1 MSSINNIITAFE
13 RAKAEKPGKALLVAQ
28 NGTLTYGALVERTSR
43 LAGVLR
49 QNGIAEGD
57 RAIISSKD
65 EIEVIAVFLGL
76 LRNGVTPIIIDPR
89 LPLPEAEGLIRA
101 SRAKCAFIDPELK
114 PLVSGIPVVY
124 ELGQKTTKAG
134 ILSRLAFKKD
144 NAGLPA
150 FLDAAQAQELPS
162 EIGQATDAYIIFT
175 SGTTSRPKGVR
186 ISHRALFRHL
196 DTLAR
201 QFGILRE
208 SRILNILPLNH
219 VDGLVQGP
227 LAAFHNCAAVY
238 RPFEFSIQRINDL
251 LDAIY
256 RERITHFVSVPA
268 MLSLIYRLGAGH
280 EAAFNTG
287 DLKAVISTA
296 AQLERGLWEGFEKRF
311 NVRVSNVYGLSE
323 TVTGGL
329 FSGPGISHRIG
340 TAGMP
345 VDCEAMVIR
354 EDGSAAGDGESGEL
368 LLRGEN
374 LMTGYFDDE
383 EATRQALID
392 GWLHT
397 GDIAVREKDGFF
409 RIAGRKKNI
418 IISGGLN
425 IQPEEV
431 TEALKSHPDV
441 IEAVT
446 FGVEDEIWGE
456 QAVSCVAFYANAG
469 ATETDLVAFCRARLA
484 HHKVPQRIHIF
495 PELPKGP
502 SGKVIIPQARQMALE
517 AGSGKTSTGQGL
529 RAKVIGAAAASFK
542 TDASEI
548 TSYSR
553 PQEIAGWDSLAHLQ
567 FIVALE
573 EAFSIRLEPADIV
586 RISSIADAER
596 IVGEKLSL

>member
-1 MSSINNIITAFE
+1 M
-13 RAKAEKPGKALLVAQ
+13 
-28 NGTLTYGALVERTSR
+28 
-43 LAGVLR
+43 
-49 QNGIAEGD
+49 
-57 RAIISSKD
+57 
-65 EIEVIAVFLGL
+65 
-76 LRNGVTPIIIDPR
+76 
-89 LPLPEAEGLIRA
+89 
-101 SRAKCAFIDPELK
+101 
-114 PLVSGIPVVY
+114 
-124 ELGQKTTKAG
+124 
-134 ILSRLAFKKD
+134 
-144 NAGLPA
+144 
-150 FLDAAQAQELPS
+150 
-162 EIGQATDAYIIFT
+162 
-175 SGTTSRPKGVR
+175 
-186 ISHRALFRHL
+186 
-196 DTLAR
+196 
-201 QFGILRE
+201 
-208 SRILNILPLNH
+208 
-219 VDGLVQGP
+219 
-227 LAAFHNCAAVY
+227 
-238 RPFEFSIQRINDL
+238 
-251 LDAIY
+251 
-256 RERITHFVSVPA
+256 
-268 MLSLIYRLGAGH
+268 
-280 EAAFNTG
+280 
-287 DLKAVISTA
+287 
-296 AQLERGLWEGFEKRF
+296 
-311 NVRVSNVYGLSE
+311 RVSNVYGLSE